1 MQCHPWPLH
10 ARAVVGTPRVP
21 STYNRRIPR
30 RGSSGLKTPTR
41 HAMPSMAIACQSGR
55 GNAKGSLD
63 LQPSHPAT
71 GQQRAEDRC
80 AACTRRLPGKG
91 CPCPESRRVTTSE
104 ARMAKRSRHRVSAGR
119 DGRSERPATG
129 RGQPRPTQDVHVHVH
144 SRRHRATDSPT
155 TVHATV
161 AREGLPMPR
170 EPACDDKRSQDGR
183 SERPATGRWQPR
195 TTQEFQCHGIRER
208 PATGRGQPRPTQDVH
223 SRPLRRSSPAS

>member
-1 MQCHPWPLH
+1 MGTLREPLAALDLH
-10 ARAVVGTPRVP
+10 ASLPPIGLVFAP
-21 STYNRRIPR
+21 SPPTRRRLRLTVAGRSPAPFPLSGHGRWTRFANPSQLRYAFPR
-30 RGSSGLKTPTR
+30 RPLSR
-41 HAMPSMAIACQSGR
+41 R
-55 GNAKGSLD
+55 G
-63 LQPSHPAT
+63 
-71 GQQRAEDRC
+71 
-80 AACTRRLPGKG
+80 GKMVHDARGPVLRG